1 MNLNYTQAARQ
12 DAGGRL
18 LPSLIFALGDYAA
31 LAVAGGLAVY
41 LRNCVMTYNTFR
53 LSMAYLFLWLPMVFM
68 FFIFYSGP
76 CLLYT
81 SDAAD
86 D

>member
-31 LAVAGGLAVY
+31 LAVAGGTGSISEKLRYDLQYLPPFHGLPFSLAAHGFYVFY
-41 LRNCVMTYNTFR
+41 
-53 LSMAYLFLWLPMVFM
+53 FL
-68 FFIFYSGP
+68 
-76 CLLYT
+76 
-81 SDAAD
+81 
-86 D
+86 